1 MFAYSLFQGTS
12 VTRLPLPSYST
23 LTATSNPLR
32 RNTATTVFHHP
43 LRFRQPLYTGIY
55 PGVRRYYHR
64 RHITNAEPVVIDWMP
79 WNLDTPTNARHANP
93 FHSSLRPPL
102 PPFSPLSTNDLR
114 KWNSPPSSFSLSLFF
129 DPQSLVTNL
138 CQFSVFSGE
147 LERERDVS
155 FGARKKE
162 RNEREFLMH
171 EVVVR
176 YVCLFRNAVLSVQLS
191 GAIATKESISLCNE
205 EN

>member
-1 MFAYSLFQGTS
+1 M
-12 VTRLPLPSYST
+12 
-23 LTATSNPLR
+23 
-32 RNTATTVFHHP
+32 
-43 LRFRQPLYTGIY
+43 
-55 PGVRRYYHR
+55 
-64 RHITNAEPVVIDWMP
+64 
-79 WNLDTPTNARHANP
+79 
-93 FHSSLRPPL
+93 
-102 PPFSPLSTNDLR
+102 
-114 KWNSPPSSFSLSLFF
+114 
-129 DPQSLVTNL
+129 
-138 CQFSVFSGE
+138 FSGE